1 MSSAGVVMGMRK
13 TVVIVGGG
21 AAGMS
26 AASRVKKMRPEWDV
40 KVFEAT
46 EWVSHAPCGIPYVV
60 EGIAEKEKL
69 MHYPPEVFI
78 KKRGIDLHLR
88 AEVIEVDQGTV
99 RVREEDGEKTYGW
112 DYLLFANGA
121 SPRIPPIEG
130 IDLPGVF
137 TADLPPDAVAMRDY
151 LEKNPV
157 EDVVIIGGGY
167 IGVEM
172 AEAFATQ
179 GKGVTLIERN
189 PRIMQKAFDREITDV
204 LEGEMRKKLNLR
216 TEEITLRI
224 EGKDR
229 VEKVVT
235 DADEYRADLVVV
247 ATGIRPNTELAKG
260 IGVRIGE
267 TGAIWTNERMQTSV
281 ENVYAAGDV
290 AETKHVITGRRVW
303 IPLAPAGNKMGYV
316 AGSNIAGRGI
326 HFPGVL
332 GTSITKFFDVEI
344 GKTGLTEAEA
354 IREGYDV
361 RTAFI
366 KATTRPH
373 YYPGARPIWLK
384 GVVDNETNRLL
395 GVQAVGSG
403 VLPRV
408 DTAAAM
414 LMTGFTTRDAFF
426 TDLAYAPPFAPVWDP
441 LIILARVLKF

>member
-1 MSSAGVVMGMRK
+1 MKR
-13 TVVIVGGG
+13 TVVTIGGG

-26 AASRVKKMRPEWDV
+26 AASRVKKLRPEWDV

-46 EWVSHAPCGIPYVV
+46 EWVSHAPCGVPYVV
-60 EGIAEKEKL
+60 EGISPTEKL

-78 KKRGIDLHLR
+78 KKRGIDLHIN
-88 AEVIEVDQGTV
+88 AEVIEAGQGYV
-99 RVREEDGEKTYGW
+99 RVREEDGEKSYEW

-121 SPRIPPIEG
+121 SPRIPAVEG
-130 IDLPGVF
+130 TDLPGVF
-137 TADLPPDAVAMRDY
+137 KADLPPDAVAIKEYMGENR
-151 LEKNPV
+151 V

-172 AEAFATQ
+172 AEAFAAQ
-179 GKGVTLIERN
+179 GKNVTLIERGE
-189 PRIMQKAFDREITDV
+189 RVMKKAFDKEITDV
-204 LEGEMRKKLNLR
+204 LEEEMRKRINLR
-216 TEEITLRI
+216 TEEILMRI
-224 EGKDR
+224 EGAGR
-229 VEKVVT
+229 VEKVIT
-235 DADEYRADLVVV
+235 DASEYKADLVIL
-247 ATGIRPNTELAKG
+247 ATGIKPNVELAKE

-267 TGAIWTNERMQTSV
+267 TGAIWTNERMETSV

-290 AETKHVITGRRVW
+290 AETRHLLTGRRVW

-316 AGSNIAGRGI
+316 AGNNIAGREI

-332 GTSITKFFDVEI
+332 GTSVTKFFDVEI

-354 IREGYDV
+354 MKEGHDV

-366 KATTRPH
+366 KAGTRPH

-395 GVQAVGSG
+395 GIQAVGAEI
-403 VLPRV
+403 LPRI

-414 LMTGFTTRDAFF
+414 LKGGFTTRDVFF

-441 LIILARVLKF
+441 LIVLARVLKF

>member
-1 MSSAGVVMGMRK
+1 MKR
-13 TVVIVGGG
+13 VVIIGGG

-26 AASRVKKMRPEWDV
+26 AASRVKKLKPEWDV

-60 EGIAEKEKL
+60 EGISPTEKL

-78 KKRGIDLHLR
+78 KKRGIDLHLK
-88 AEVIEVDQGTV
+88 AEVVEVGQGYV
-99 RVREEDGEKTYGW
+99 RVREENGEHTYEW
-112 DYLLFANGA
+112 DYLVFANGA
-121 SPRIPPIEG
+121 SPRVPAVEG

-137 TADLPPDAVAMRDY
+137 KADLPPDAVAIREY
-151 LEKNPV
+151 IEKNRV

-172 AEAFATQ
+172 AEAFAAQ
-179 GKGVTLIERN
+179 GKNVTLIERN
-189 PRIMQKAFDREITDV
+189 ERVMSKAFDKEITDV
-204 LEGEMRKKLNLR
+204 LEEEMKKRVHLR
-216 TEEITLRI
+216 TQEIVLRI
-224 EGKDR
+224 DGEKR
-229 VEKVVT
+229 VEKVIT
-235 DADEYRADLVVV
+235 DAGEYKADIVIL
-247 ATGIRPNTELAKG
+247 ATGIKPNVELAKE

-267 TGAIWTNERMQTSV
+267 TGAIWTNERMETSV

-290 AETKHVITGRRVW
+290 AETRHIITGRRVW

-316 AGSNIAGRGI
+316 AGSNIAGREI

-332 GTSITKFFDVEI
+332 GTSVTKFFDVEI
-344 GKTGLTEAEA
+344 GRTGLTEAEA
-354 IREGYDV
+354 LKEGYDV

-395 GVQAVGSG
+395 GVQAVGAEI
-403 VLPRV
+403 LPRI

-414 LMTGFTTRDAFF
+414 LMAGFTTKDVFF

-441 LIILARVLKF
+441 LIVLARVLKF

>member
-1 MSSAGVVMGMRK
+1 MERK
-13 TVVIVGGG
+13 TVVVIGGG

-26 AASRVKKMRPEWDV
+26 AASRVKKLRPEWDV

-60 EGIAEKEKL
+60 EGISPIEKL

-78 KKRGIDLHLR
+78 KKRGIDLHLKAR
-88 AEVIEVDQGTV
+88 VVEVEEGKVH
-99 RVREEDGEKTYGW
+99 VREGDGEHTYEW
-112 DYLLFANGA
+112 DYLVFANGA
-121 SPRIPPIEG
+121 SPRVPPIEG

-137 TADLPPDAVAMRDY
+137 TADLPPDAVAIREYM
-151 LEKNPV
+151 EKNPV

-172 AEAFATQ
+172 AEAFAAQ
-179 GKGVTLIERN
+179 GKKVTLIERN
-189 PRIMQKAFDREITDV
+189 ERVMARAFDREVTDI
-204 LEGEMRKKLNLR
+204 LEEEMRKRINLR
-216 TEEITLRI
+216 TQEITLRI
-224 EGKDR
+224 EGKKR
-229 VEKVVT
+229 VEKVIT
-235 DADEYRADLVVV
+235 DAGEYKADLVII
-247 ATGIRPNTELAKG
+247 ATGIRPNVELAKQ

-267 TGAIWTNERMQTSV
+267 TGAIWTNEKMETSV

-290 AETKHVITGRRVW
+290 AETKHIITGRRVW
-303 IPLAPAGNKMGYV
+303 VPLAPPGNKMGYV
-316 AGSNIAGRGI
+316 AGSNIAGREI

-332 GTSITKFFDVEI
+332 GTSVTKFFEVEI
-344 GKTGLTEAEA
+344 GKTGLTEADA
-354 IREGYDV
+354 IREGYDI

-366 KATTRPH
+366 KASTRPH

-395 GVQAVGSG
+395 GLQAVGAEI
-403 VLPRV
+403 LPRI

-414 LMTGFTTRDAFF
+414 LTAGFTTRDAFF

-441 LIILARVLKF
+441 LIVLARVLKF

>member
-1 MSSAGVVMGMRK
+1 MRK
-13 TVVIVGGG
+13 TVVIIGGG

-26 AASRVKKMRPEWDV
+26 AASRVKRLKPEWDV

-46 EWVSHAPCGIPYVV
+46 EWVSHAPCGVPYVV
-60 EGIAEKEKL
+60 EGISPKEKL

-78 KKRGIDLHLR
+78 KKRGIDLHMK
-88 AEVIEVDQGTV
+88 AEVIEVEQGKV
-99 RVREEDGEKTYGW
+99 RVREPDGEHTYEW
-112 DYLLFANGA
+112 DYLVFANGA
-121 SPRIPPIEG
+121 SPRVPPIEG

-137 TADLPPDAVAMRDY
+137 TADLPPDAVAIRNY
-151 LEKNPV
+151 LEKNSV

-172 AEAFATQ
+172 AEAFAAQ
-179 GKGVTLIERN
+179 GKKVTLIERN
-189 PRIMQKAFDREITDV
+189 ERVMAKAFDKEVTDV
-204 LEGEMRKKLNLR
+204 LEEEMRKRINLR
-216 TEEITLRI
+216 TQEITLRI
-224 EGKDR
+224 EGEER

-235 DADEYRADLVVV
+235 DAGEYKADLVVV
-247 ATGIRPNTELAKG
+247 ATGIRPNVELAKE

-267 TGAIWTNERMQTSV
+267 TGAIWTNEKMQTSI

-290 AETKHVITGRRVW
+290 AETRHMITGRRVW
-303 IPLAPAGNKMGYV
+303 IPLAPIGNKMGYV
-316 AGSNIAGRGI
+316 AGSNIAGKEI

-332 GTSITKFFDVEI
+332 GTSVTKFFDVEI

-361 RTAFI
+361 RSAFI
-366 KATTRPH
+366 KAGTRPH

-395 GVQAVGSG
+395 GVQAVGAEILS
-403 VLPRV
+403 RI

-414 LMTGFTTRDAFF
+414 LTAGFTTKDVFF

-441 LIILARVLKF
+441 LIVLARVLKF